1 MSVRQALRFLTYGAI
16 RAHLRARRWQRPHRG
31 VLITHN
37 GDPTDQQRLWVA
49 SLAAGG
55 GEPAP
60 IAGLTALVAH
70 GLRTFEAP
78 AIWVLLPR
86 TRDHRNPPAGV
97 IVHQTTTLTSR
108 DLHPTGRP
116 PRIRAPRSLVEAAAW
131 ARTNREARAIIA
143 ATYQQQLVRHDD
155 VLDAL
160 ARAPN
165 VNRHRLIA
173 TTVRDAAY
181 GATSLGELDLLRA
194 IRRAGLP
201 EPELQ
206 YRRRDADGRTRY
218 LDAYYPEY
226 GVHLEVDGAQH
237 HDPWQA
243 WDDMAR
249 QNATW
254 IRGDRVLRFPAWLV
268 RDRPEIVVTQ
278 LRDALRAAGWP
289 G

>member
-1 MSVRQALRFLTYGAI
+1 M
-16 RAHLRARRWQRPHRG
+16 
-31 VLITHN
+31 LITHN

-173 TTVRDAAY
+173 TTVRDAATARPPWASSTY
-181 GATSLGELDLLRA
+181 SAPSVAPVSRNRSSNIVAVMQTAERATST
-194 IRRAGLP
+194 P
-201 EPELQ
+201 TTPN
-206 YRRRDADGRTRY
+206 T
-218 LDAYYPEY
+218 
-226 GVHLEVDGAQH
+226 VS
-237 HDPWQA
+237 
-243 WDDMAR
+243 
-249 QNATW
+249 TW
-254 IRGDRVLRFPAWLV
+254 KSTALNITIRGRPGTTWPDRTPRGSVATGCCAFP
-268 RDRPEIVVTQ
+268 
-278 LRDALRAAGWP
+278 P
-289 G
+289 GSSATAPRSWSPSSATP